1 MSIQKSQQ
9 QYEQSL
15 REAVDWYRQLMAI
28 NEWSLQKT
36 EKKHLQHGLNISIEL
51 WKYKNAH
58 KVTLKNDIKMTPP
71 SWSLNNWRSLLETD
85 GLPGLNH
92 MVEEK
97 QVVARLDKHT
107 RVSRVKMKNGWKLG
121 SRERL
126 LIEQIIQHSN
136 SLRYIATSAQ
146 QDDLIQTIC
155 LDIQYPTN
163 QHGQHYNVTLF
174 CQWAPDSL
182 FTTTASEQLSNYSL
196 SMITG
201 SLTSLSSYTPI
212 PFISHQDS
220 GIRLDY
226 NTYDPL
232 TRTLDIKYHFG
243 TSDDDDTQDST
254 SLATTDT
261 INIHR
266 HLSPRIPSQSRS
278 WDPPY
283 EPVLPSSLRKHDF
296 MSSSLVFRPSSP
308 GAAAHRLPPITMT
321 KKSSTVDLSSL
332 YSSNAL
338 RQTSSQAISSGEQL
352 IIDIDADN
360 KNNNGNTMATLT
372 IQLLDSDNELGPF
385 LTDQFAQLCLRCI
398 KYCPFDMAASDSRH
412 SLILHH
418 PQTLLSDL
426 KLPQNT
432 TQLSIRIELV
442 LELETPLDNNRKNP
456 ATTNDMRL
464 LLNGKQWPIRD
475 TMPWDV
481 NIDESD
487 QDDDESGYDEHGKTI
502 VEDDLDGDPF
512 MDSMEDVHEST
523 TQNTDRQLKQDYTST
538 NSTLAK
544 AHEEIASTSTPTFS
558 LAKKSHKSDLKST
571 LEFDE
576 QSRSLE
582 HIKLEQPHSST
593 QENPSSDQNSPKKQQ
608 QQKKLED
615 KQVTN
620 DDEPQVTPS
629 TQRRPPSSGKKINIP
644 HVDPPE
650 MLKAYQYFDAL
661 LHSNDWHITQKPD
674 QNNGF
679 ATIMK
684 MDVDGHPTGVL
695 LCETVWN
702 HCSIWDAKAVLS
714 CSEAREIWDSMFEKG
729 EYICSVTPSCSIW
742 HSKLKSAWPASPRD
756 YVAFT
761 AQYTSPQR
769 VDICSTSCIGNTYE
783 HYHLPKE
790 TSDFVRATLDLS
802 GWRLDRLDMDSNDS
816 NNSATHYI
824 DGKETHSNSIS
835 VRYVLQTHF
844 QGWIPWYLLNQLTTQ
859 APNVPTSAYQY
870 LERYGAPPCV
880 EELTMATIQQHRY
893 DHTKKNWR
901 LEYTRSITTG
911 EQGPTTVTV
920 RVDRR
925 RWAFQSSSG
934 GSHYNITVD
943 PPPSKVVAEARK
955 EDPYGIWLVI
965 EHDESFIIP
974 RRGKILVLI
983 KPGNYQQ
990 HQVQQ
995 KKKKSNPITLMING
1009 TTTPIQNDALVATI
1023 EPLDPVD
1030 LNEQELT
1037 QPTKI
1042 PLRRNPSLES
1052 ASPETTAMASTTP
1065 SHSFPITTP
1074 NAEDEMTG
1082 FIQNLEVTPM
1092 EQAQAAL
1099 LYLKR
1104 MDEQFGWTVVSDKQG
1119 LRINKR
1125 SGTKS
1130 SSVTAKSKATPSSST
1145 TTTTGNTTT
1154 APFFESTSTGE
1165 NTGRSTSQLENHY
1178 LDVCD
1183 PCMIYK
1189 SSKVI
1194 ENYSIEEVAS
1204 VVTNISELRTV
1215 YDSSLEKCEIVK
1227 PIQRGCQVIRQEIKG
1242 IFPFKSRELY
1252 LVSCTAVEQ
1261 TIGASSS
1268 KRILYV
1274 ESSIDIPA
1282 IKSSKL
1288 PRGKM
1293 FISGWIL
1300 EPIDPYTTATNH
1312 PIPST
1317 RATYVIALDL
1327 GPSVPSYLSNMSA
1340 SGIVSKKIHGVEQCL
1355 KQKGPLPYLVYPLPV
1370 VGFRKN
1376 KCVDIQFL
1384 VDDEDSNGFAGSSNN
1399 SNNNNN
1405 MNSTISNKNT
1415 FRKDADNVIYPP
1427 LTTAITTTA
1436 STMTPPRM
1444 TTLRWCDIQAI
1455 YCQEPV
1461 LTVKSQCQY
1470 QQPPPPTTPRSATTS
1485 SFTPLPSPIQQHS
1498 SSPISIQP
1506 TASQSASWMDRRH
1519 STTSSTYLSQGH
1531 RRGSMPP
1538 GSPTSSAVAAA
1549 MVAATKQRKIEL
1561 ENSTHTSNTSSAIG
1575 ILVDPILCE
1584 VVVDLQM
1591 FSQGYDVMVNFRQ
1604 HQNSSNT
1611 YDTQLCDENDLSGL
1625 LSVTISELT
1634 PTPSHILLA
1643 TMDSSTAPPGK
1654 HSVQVKLIASSL
1666 SQTTL
1671 FQPKDK
1677 DMFDLELTLQHHQPA
1692 VTKMMKGSATIS
1704 AAKTKNDSDGNGG
1717 KDRLTMSD
1725 ILGDDDDDDDDEGTK
1740 RKTRSDSTSG
1750 WQGVVFVDGQLVSK
1764 YGEEVKIKSK
1774 RKPTSGLQTLIE
1786 DRDKK
1791 PTPLSSYLTS
1801 TGGDNWDKNSK
1812 NIDST
1817 TRTTY
1822 GGEEKRQ
1829 QHGKLNS
1836 DEQQLGDTSS
1846 VSTLGSA
1853 TSSVIGEATSVVPYL
1868 GEGVVSAALGGVND
1882 FRMRLMF
1889 PFKNHHPPSSPSTS
1903 VTLHTTA
1910 PSIDTSST
1918 GQTTNKHSQSMDEDD
1933 EKINANKSLLTE
1945 HDVVAGK
1952 DSEQANELY
1961 YGRMSVTAQQGTI
1974 CTLRMVI
1981 SMVIIGLCILC
1992 VMTLVLLQPRT
2003 VVFEAGQPIYSLC
2016 RFPWL
2021 GGWQIQLVASES
2033 SSFTMT

>member
-1 MSIQKSQQ
+1 MSIHKSQR

-15 REAVDWYRQLMAI
+15 REAVDRYRHLTTI
-28 NEWSLQKT
+28 NEWTLQKT
-36 EKKHLQHGLNISIEL
+36 EKKHLHHSLNISIDL
-51 WKYKNAH
+51 WKYKDAH
-58 KVTLKNDIKMTPP
+58 KVTLKNDIKTTPP
-71 SWSLNNWRSLLETD
+71 SWSLNDWRSLLETD
-85 GLPGLNH
+85 SLPGLND
-92 MVEEK
+92 MVEKK
-97 QVVARLDKHT
+97 QVVAKLDKHT
-107 RVSRVKMKNGWKLG
+107 RVSEVKMKNGWKLG
-121 SRERL
+121 SHERL

-136 SLRYIATSAQ
+136 SLRYIATSTQ

-163 QHGQHYNVTLF
+163 QPGQHYNVTFF
-174 CQWAPDSL
+174 CQFAPDALLS
-182 FTTTASEQLSNYSL
+182 TTTSEQLSNYSL

-220 GIRLDY
+220 GIQLDY

-243 TSDDDDTQDST
+243 TTDDDAPDSG

-261 INIHR
+261 ISIHR

-308 GAAAHRLPPITMT
+308 GAGAHRLPPITMT

-338 RQTSSQAISSGEQL
+338 RRNSSQSISNGEQL

-360 KNNNGNTMATLT
+360 KNNNGNTMAILT
-372 IQLLDSDNELGPF
+372 IQLLDADNELEPF

-398 KYCPFDMAASDSRH
+398 KYCPYDLAASASRH

-442 LELETPLDNNRKNP
+442 LELETPLDNSRKNSS
-456 ATTNDMRL
+456 TTSDMHL
-464 LLNGKQWPIRD
+464 LLNGKQWPIRN
-475 TMPWDV
+475 TMPWDA

-487 QDDDESGYDEHGKTI
+487 QDDDESGYDEHGKTLM
-502 VEDDLDGDPF
+502 EDDLDGDPF
-512 MDSMEDVHEST
+512 MDSMEDVLEST
-523 TQNTDRQLKQDYTST
+523 ERSADKQLEEDYTSQ
-538 NSTLAK
+538 NSTLVKSPGAV
-544 AHEEIASTSTPTFS
+544 ASTSTSTFS
-558 LAKKSHKSDLKST
+558 LATKSHLSDLKST
-571 LEFDE
+571 LKLDE
-576 QSRSLE
+576 QSRSVE
-582 HIKLEQPHSST
+582 PIKLEQPHSVSAP
-593 QENPSSDQNSPKKQQ
+593 EDQNLPKKQQ
-608 QQKKLED
+608 LQKKPEG
-615 KQVTN
+615 KQVAN
-620 DDEPQVTPS
+620 DDEPQTTVL

-644 HVDPPE
+644 HIDPPE

-661 LHSNDWHITQKPD
+661 LHSNDWHVTQKPD

-695 LCETVWN
+695 LCETVWK

-761 AQYTSPQR
+761 AQYTSSQR

-802 GWRLDRLDMDSNDS
+802 GWRLDRLDTESKDSD
-816 NNSATHYI
+816 NSTIHNI
-824 DGKETHSNSIS
+824 DGKKTHSNSIS

-880 EELTMATIQQHRY
+880 EELIMATIQQHRY

-943 PPPSKVVAEARK
+943 PPPSNVVAEARK

-983 KPGNYQQ
+983 KPGSYQQ
-990 HQVQQ
+990 HQVLQ

-1009 TTTPIQNDALVATI
+1009 TTAPIQNDTTMATI
-1023 EPLDPVD
+1023 GPLDSVD
-1030 LNEQELT
+1030 LNEKELA
-1037 QPTKI
+1037 QSTKT
-1042 PLRRNPSLES
+1042 PHHQNPSLES
-1052 ASPETTAMASTTP
+1052 ASPKTATTTSTTP
-1065 SHSFPITTP
+1065 SLSLPITTP
-1074 NAEDEMTG
+1074 NTEDEMAG
-1082 FIQNLEVTPM
+1082 FIRNLEVTPV

-1104 MDEQFGWTVVSDKQG
+1104 MDEQFGWSVVSDKQG

-1125 SGTKS
+1125 SGAKS
-1130 SSVTAKSKATPSSST
+1130 SSATAKSKPTPSSSST
-1145 TTTTGNTTT
+1145 TTNSNTTT
-1154 APFFESTSTGE
+1154 APFSEPTSTGE
-1165 NTGRSTSQLENHY
+1165 NTARPTSQLENHY

-1204 VVTNISELRTV
+1204 VVTNISELRSV
-1215 YDSSLEKCEIVK
+1215 YDSSLEKCEMVK

-1274 ESSIDIPA
+1274 ESSIDIPV

-1340 SGIVSKKIHGVEQCL
+1340 SGIVSKKIHGVEQYL

-1376 KCVDIQFL
+1376 KCVDIQSL
-1384 VDDEDSNGFAGSSNN
+1384 VDDEDSNGFASSSNN
-1399 SNNNNN
+1399 SNMNN
-1405 MNSTISNKNT
+1405 TCSNKNT
-1415 FRKDADNVIYPP
+1415 SKKDADKAIYPP
-1427 LTTAITTTA
+1427 LATTVSTTA
-1436 STMTPPRM
+1436 STMTSARM
-1444 TTLRWCDIQAI
+1444 TTLRWCDIQTI

-1485 SFTPLPSPIQQHS
+1485 SFATPPSSILQQS

-1519 STTSSTYLSQGH
+1519 SSTSTTYSPQGH

-1538 GSPTSSAVAAA
+1538 GSPTSSAVAAAA

-1561 ENSTHTSNTSSAIG
+1561 ENSTHTSNTSSATS

-1584 VVVDLQM
+1584 VIVDLQM

-1604 HQNSSNT
+1604 HQKSNNT
-1611 YDTQLCDENDLSGL
+1611 YDTPLCDENDLSGL

-1654 HSVQVKLIASSL
+1654 HSVQVKLVASSL

-1692 VTKMMKGSATIS
+1692 VTKMMKDSATTS
-1704 AAKTKNDSDGNGG
+1704 AATTKSNLDEHGG

-1725 ILGDDDDDDDDEGTK
+1725 ILGDDDDDDDGTK
-1740 RKTRSDSTSG
+1740 QKTGSDSTSG

-1764 YGEEVKIKSK
+1764 YGEEIKVKSK
-1774 RKPTSGLQTLIE
+1774 RKPISGLQTLIE
-1786 DRDKK
+1786 DRYKK
-1791 PTPLSSYLTS
+1791 SVPLPSYPDS
-1801 TGGDNWDKNSK
+1801 TNSDYRNKNNK
-1812 NIDST
+1812 NIDSST
-1817 TRTTY
+1817 TTY
-1822 GGEEKRQ
+1822 TGNDKHQ
-1829 QHGKLNS
+1829 QHGNLDS
-1836 DEQQLGDTSS
+1836 DDHQSEDTSS
-1846 VSTLGSA
+1846 VSTLESA
-1853 TSSVIGEATSVVPYL
+1853 TSSVIAEPAPYL
-1868 GEGVVSAALGGVND
+1868 GEGVVSAALDGVND

-1889 PFKNHHPPSSPSTS
+1889 PFKNHHPSSSTS
-1903 VTLHTTA
+1903 TSTPATLHRTA
-1910 PSIDTSST
+1910 LSIDTSDR
-1918 GQTTNKHSQSMDEDD
+1918 GQATNKYPQSIDEDD
-1933 EKINANKSLLTE
+1933 KKINDNKSPLTQN
-1945 HDVVAGK
+1945 DVVAGNGF
-1952 DSEQANELY
+1952 EQINDIYPSGVTA
-1961 YGRMSVTAQQGTI
+1961 TAQQGTL
-1974 CTLRMVI
+1974 CTLQMVMSI
-1981 SMVIIGLCILC
+1981 AVIGLCILC
-1992 VMTLVLLQPRT
+1992 VMALVLLQPRI

-2016 RFPWL
+2016 RFPWF